1 MTDLVPLA
9 DVAARATASL
19 PALVADE
26 LGRHR
31 AGWLLGFASANTRRA
46 YSTDL
51 DRWLAFCADHGLDP
65 LSARRAHLDG
75 WAHTLEASG
84 LSART
89 VARRLASVSSF
100 FAYLVAEE
108 VVGHSPAE
116 HVRRPKVPD
125 RGETPG
131 LNREELRRLLRAAE
145 TRGSARTIALLTLPA
160 TTGLRI
166 NEALSRDVEHVGYDR
181 GHRVLKLERKGG
193 RGDRTVLTAPVVRT
207 LDAYLDGR
215 TSGPLFV
222 TSTGRRMGQPD
233 ARCAASLGE
242 PSSTALARF
251 ARTRFGSPSLPGP
264 ERPECRWRM
273 CRTPRPEG
281 GGRVHTVEQDRHLAG
296 AQHVQIVDAVRAGAH
311 PGDHGEQLGCRV
323 RRTGL
328 DPWCRDRHLPGD
340 DLGQA
345 GLLGQSQYRHQPR
358 VRHQIVLVEPR
369 GAGGEPVGDSH

>member
-9 DVAARATASL
+9 DVTAMRAGSP

-51 DRWLAFCADHGLDP
+51 DRWLAFCAHNNLDP
-65 LSARRAHLDG
+65 LTTRRAHLDG
-75 WAHTLEASG
+75 WARTLEASG

-131 LNREELRRLLRAAE
+131 LNRDELRRLLRAAE
-145 TRGSARTIALLTLPA
+145 MHGSARAIALLTLLA

-166 NEALSRDVEHVGYDR
+166 NEALSRDVVPGI
-181 GHRVLKLERKGG
+181 GLGG
-193 RGDRTVLTAPVVRT
+193 QIGAGSLVEFHFGGTRASTLRALTA
-207 LDAYLDGR
+207 
-215 TSGPLFV
+215 
-222 TSTGRRMGQPD
+222 RRRCSIGCHS
-233 ARCAASLGE
+233 AR
-242 PSSTALARF
+242 P
-251 ARTRFGSPSLPGP
+251 
-264 ERPECRWRM
+264 
-273 CRTPRPEG
+273 
-281 GGRVHTVEQDRHLAG
+281 
-296 AQHVQIVDAVRAGAH
+296 AQ
-311 PGDHGEQLGCRV
+311 C
-323 RRTGL
+323 
-328 DPWCRDRHLPGD
+328 
-340 DLGQA
+340 
-345 GLLGQSQYRHQPR
+345 
-358 VRHQIVLVEPR
+358 
-369 GAGGEPVGDSH
+369 